1 MKQIDLSEAGTYHLR
16 FEEIRIMTTDLLF
29 MPTLPQK
36 PPSSFQWDKTG
47 SFSSDPSSKTEPP
60 GLSKGDKHENF
71 LTTLKKVSRDRNPSE
86 GSRQPASH
94 VAARSDKTDLHPEN
108 EQEIDLESAGDE
120 ALIDIM
126 SLLRNDEASIN
137 DQTPVAAELKEL
149 ITLLKELGLNGSST
163 ERMQLPGAGLAGENM
178 SNPTGKSQDSLA
190 ALKQLIA
197 DIQPNDLKPGNDR
210 STGLERLRHF
220 ITNTLAADT
229 SVHSH
234 SIPKDGPNLN
244 QPPGSFDLANWV
256 KGIIQGQENAASV
269 NGAKAGEVTGG
280 EKPVEIL
287 SAMTRAATE
296 TEIVSKESGS
306 MKAVGSSQIPLQSEN
321 PEKTDV
327 AKLNLD
333 VRAAAAAH
341 ETAKETKVP
350 QKAPGNGPVNDD
362 ETEMAGKAGNSNR
375 NVHFSRSLA
384 SADNGRHSGGQPLQE
399 NSLTGDSSPVSKL
412 INDAQVEKENPLKA
426 NTAPT
431 DDSGSKVVKM
441 EAGTN
446 DSGQLTSQTQTS
458 PKAFE
463 MASAAKETE
472 AGQSVLRNQTM
483 EQIVRRAV
491 VQVRDGQHEARI
503 DLKPEF
509 LGHVRMKIITENQQ
523 VTVKILTEFGFVK
536 DMIENNIHQLKVGL
550 QQHGLEVDKVDVS
563 VSRDA
568 DGNKHSQQNA
578 DRAKNQQH
586 ETDNTGGDNT
596 REKNRK
602 PKEHAGLT
610 ADGLSTVD
618 YFA

>member
-1 MKQIDLSEAGTYHLR
+1 
-16 FEEIRIMTTDLLF
+16 MTTDLLF

-36 PPSSFQWDKTG
+36 PPSSFQCDKTG
-47 SFSSDPSSKTEPP
+47 SFSSDPSSKTGPP
-60 GLSKGDKHENF
+60 GLSDGDKHENF
-71 LTTLKKVSRDRNPSE
+71 LTTLKKVSRDRNLSE

-149 ITLLKELGLNGSST
+149 ITLLEELGLNGLSG
-163 ERMQLPGAGLAGENM
+163 ERMLLPGAGLAVENM
-178 SNPTGKSQDSLA
+178 SNPAGKAQDSLA

-197 DIQPNDLKPGNDR
+197 EIQPNDLKPGNDM
-210 STGLERLRHF
+210 STGLERLRQF
-220 ITNTLAADT
+220 IANTLAADT
-229 SVHSH
+229 SVHSD
-234 SIPKDGPNLN
+234 SIPKDGLNLN
-244 QPPGSFDLANWV
+244 QPPGSFDLANWA
-256 KGIIQGQENAASV
+256 KGITQGQENATQGQENANSI
-269 NGAKAGEVTGG
+269 NGAKAGEVAGG

-296 TEIVSKESGS
+296 TENVSKESGS
-306 MKAVGSSQIPLQSEN
+306 MKVVGSSQIPLQSGN
-321 PEKTDV
+321 PEKIDA
-327 AKLNLD
+327 AKLNSD
-333 VRAAAAAH
+333 MRAAAAAH

-350 QKAPGNGPVNDD
+350 EKASGKGLVNDD

-375 NVHFSRSLA
+375 NAHFSRSLS
-384 SADNGRHSGGQPLQE
+384 SADNGRHSGGEPLQE
-399 NSLTGDSSPVSKL
+399 NSLKGDSSPVSKL
-412 INDAQVEKENPLKA
+412 INDAQVDKESPLKA
-426 NTAPT
+426 NTALN

-446 DSGQLTSQTQTS
+446 DSSQLTSQTQTS
-458 PKAFE
+458 SKTFE
-463 MASAAKETE
+463 MATAAKETE
-472 AGQSVLRNQTM
+472 AGQSALRNQTM

-509 LGHVRMKIITENQQ
+509 LGHVRMQVITENQQ

-536 DMIENNIHQLKVGL
+536 DMIENNIHQLKADL

-596 REKNRK
+596 REKNQE
-602 PKEHAGLT
+602 PKERAGLN

>member
-1 MKQIDLSEAGTYHLR
+1 
-16 FEEIRIMTTDLLF
+16 MTTDLLF

-36 PPSSFQWDKTG
+36 PLSSFQGDKTG

-60 GLSKGDKHENF
+60 GLSKDDKHENF
-71 LTTLKKVSRDRNPSE
+71 LTALKKVSRDRNPSD

-94 VAARSDKTDLHPEN
+94 VATRSDKTDLHPEN

-120 ALIDIM
+120 ALTDIM

-149 ITLLKELGLNGSST
+149 INLLEELGLNGSSG
-163 ERMQLPGAGLAGENM
+163 ERMLLSGAGLAVENM
-178 SNPTGKSQDSLA
+178 SNPAGKA
-190 ALKQLIA
+190 
-197 DIQPNDLKPGNDR
+197 
-210 STGLERLRHF
+210 
-220 ITNTLAADT
+220 
-229 SVHSH
+229 
-234 SIPKDGPNLN
+234 
-244 QPPGSFDLANWV
+244 
-256 KGIIQGQENAASV
+256 QGQENATSI
-269 NGAKAGEVTGG
+269 NGVKAGEVAGG

-296 TEIVSKESGS
+296 TENASKEPGS
-306 MKAVGSSQIPLQSEN
+306 MKAVGSSQIPFQSEN
-321 PEKTDV
+321 PEKID
-327 AKLNLD
+327 AARLNSD
-333 VRAAAAAH
+333 MRAAAAAH
-341 ETAKETKVP
+341 DTAKETKVP
-350 QKAPGNGPVNDD
+350 EKAPGNGAINDD
-362 ETEMAGKAGNSNR
+362 KTEMARKAGNSNR
-375 NVHFSRSLA
+375 NAHFSRSLS
-384 SADNGRHSGGQPLQE
+384 SADNGRHSGGEPLKE

-412 INDAQVEKENPLKA
+412 INDAQADKESPLKA
-426 NTAPT
+426 NTALNDNT
-431 DDSGSKVVKM
+431 GSKVVKM

-446 DSGQLTSQTQTS
+446 DSSQLTSQAQTS

-463 MASAAKETE
+463 IATAAKETE
-472 AGQSVLRNQTM
+472 AGQSALRNQTM
-483 EQIVRRAV
+483 EQIVRRAF

-536 DMIENNIHQLKVGL
+536 DMIENNIHQLKADL

-568 DGNKHSQQNA
+568 NGNKHSQENA
-578 DRAKNQQH
+578 DRAKNEQY
-586 ETDNTGGDNT
+586 ESDNTGGDNT
-596 REKNRK
+596 REKNQK
-602 PKEHAGLT
+602 PKEHAALT

>member
-1 MKQIDLSEAGTYHLR
+1 
-16 FEEIRIMTTDLLF
+16 MTTDLLF

-36 PPSSFQWDKTG
+36 PLSSFQCDRTG
-47 SFSSDPSSKTEPP
+47 SFSADPSSKTEPP
-60 GLSKGDKHENF
+60 GLSKDDKYENF

-86 GSRQPASH
+86 GSRQPDLH
-94 VAARSDKTDLHPEN
+94 VAARSDKTDLRPKN
-108 EQEIDLESAGDE
+108 EQEIDLESADDE

-149 ITLLKELGLNGSST
+149 ITLLEELGLNGSSG
-163 ERMQLPGAGLAGENM
+163 ERMLLTGAGLAVENM
-178 SNPTGKSQDSLA
+178 SHPAGKVQDSLA

-197 DIQPNDLKPGNDR
+197 EIQPNDLKPGKDM
-210 STGLERLRHF
+210 STGLERLRQF
-220 ITNTLAADT
+220 IANTLAADT

-234 SIPKDGPNLN
+234 SIPKDGLNLN
-244 QPPGSFDLANWV
+244 QPPGSFDLANWA
-256 KGIIQGQENAASV
+256 KGITQGQENATSI
-269 NGAKAGEVTGG
+269 NGAKAGEVAGG
-280 EKPVEIL
+280 EKSVEIL

-321 PEKTDV
+321 PEKIEA
-327 AKLNLD
+327 AKLNSD
-333 VRAAAAAH
+333 MRAAAAAH
-341 ETAKETKVP
+341 ETAKETIAPAKG
-350 QKAPGNGPVNDD
+350 PGNGPVNDD
-362 ETEMAGKAGNSNR
+362 ETETAGKAGNPNR
-375 NVHFSRSLA
+375 NAHFSRSLI
-384 SADNGRHSGGQPLQE
+384 SADNGRTPGGQPLQE
-399 NSLTGDSSPVSKL
+399 NSLIGDSTPVSKL
-412 INDAQVEKENPLKA
+412 INDAQADKDNPFKA
-426 NTAPT
+426 NTILT

-458 PKAFE
+458 PKVFE

-472 AGQSVLRNQTM
+472 AGQSALRNQTM

-509 LGHVRMKIITENQQ
+509 LGHVRMQVITENQQ

-536 DMIENNIHQLKVGL
+536 DMIENNIHQLKADL

-586 ETDNTGGDNT
+586 ETDHTGGDNT
-596 REKNRK
+596 REKNQE
-602 PKEHAGLT
+602 PKEHPGLT